1 MRVDVGWE
9 RSEPISIT
17 VKTPIS
23 NVSACDNS
31 HEDKKRNRSK
41 RFRLTKII
49 YMNLKSF
56 AETIASSKSVS
67 DYEEANERQLIIN
80 KRNNFLGNPFMR
92 ITELIIENN
101 QIDEISLKGIGQGLS
116 KAADAVGGAVGGVQ
130 GQWAGMQN
138 VYNQKRDRVAAVA
151 QRNAEQA
158 GGYKKP
164 AAPVVAPTP
173 IAAVPPTAPAANA
186 VPNSG
191 TMSINGNKLD
201 PKNPA
206 DAKIIAQIQAQD
218 AHNATQ
224 QAAPQPS
231 ATAAPSAPPRRL
243 VGPKGVAAVEKAYK
257 SLPDPQR
264 SQARQ
269 SIAAIDAGVK
279 ESLTVGYKS
288 NFLGLVI

>member
-1 MRVDVGWE
+1 
-9 RSEPISIT
+9 
-17 VKTPIS
+17 
-23 NVSACDNS
+23 
-31 HEDKKRNRSK
+31 
-41 RFRLTKII
+41 
-49 YMNLKSF
+49 MNLKSF

-92 ITELIIENN
+92 IHELIIENN

-116 KAADAVGGAVGGVQ
+116 KAAGAVGGAVGGVQ
-130 GQWAGMQN
+130 GQWSGMQN
-138 VYNQKRDRVAAVA
+138 VYNQRRDRVAAVA
-151 QRNAEQA
+151 QRNAERA

-173 IAAVPPTAPAANA
+173 AATVQPAAPAPNTA
-186 VPNSG
+186 PNSG

-201 PKNPA
+201 PKNPT

-218 AHNATQ
+218 AQ
-224 QAAPQPS
+224 QAAQQS
-231 ATAAPSAPPRRL
+231 APAATVSSAPPTPSAPQPRRL

-264 SQARQ
+264 SQAKQ